1 MVPFAVSFPLLDI
14 CLGSF
19 LEHGTEKLAADASR
33 KVSVKNEK
41 EKEMR
46 HTTQSH
52 FKNIGNKILMTDR
65 W

>member
-1 MVPFAVSFPLLDI
+1 MVPFAVSFPLLEI

-19 LEHGTEKLAADASR
+19 LEHGTENLAADASR

-52 FKNIGNKILMTDR
+52 FKYRK
-65 W
+65 